1 MIKLYSPGD
10 GFFVSS
16 RRPALCFLLLLGCG
30 LLGCSPGADSSS
42 NGHQAPPPPSPPATG
57 SGEQKKLSADLEQ
70 LKKDIQPE
78 GPAVAVAEKEPVP
91 ERKPVETPPGKP
103 GESVKAAPPPPETV
117 KAPEPAKT
125 PAAPPEGVDE
135 KKLLNTLKNRMIL
148 FGRAF
153 ESGNLDEIKK
163 FLIVDDDLKA
173 ILTDGG
179 YNILGVSLEAQ
190 NEEAVTQTLKAIR
203 DAKFEYEFV
212 PGRMTY
218 TPNNSIFKKKVPTM
232 SQSKMLFKIDGT
244 PVPFIF
250 YIKQLVWFGE
260 NWKVFNAGI

>member
-125 PAAPPEGVDE
+125 PAAPIPIGI
-135 KKLLNTLKNRMIL
+135 KLN
-148 FGRAF
+148 
-153 ESGNLDEIKK
+153 
-163 FLIVDDDLKA
+163 
-173 ILTDGG
+173 
-179 YNILGVSLEAQ
+179 
-190 NEEAVTQTLKAIR
+190 
-203 DAKFEYEFV
+203 
-212 PGRMTY
+212 
-218 TPNNSIFKKKVPTM
+218 
-232 SQSKMLFKIDGT
+232 
-244 PVPFIF
+244 
-250 YIKQLVWFGE
+250 
-260 NWKVFNAGI
+260 